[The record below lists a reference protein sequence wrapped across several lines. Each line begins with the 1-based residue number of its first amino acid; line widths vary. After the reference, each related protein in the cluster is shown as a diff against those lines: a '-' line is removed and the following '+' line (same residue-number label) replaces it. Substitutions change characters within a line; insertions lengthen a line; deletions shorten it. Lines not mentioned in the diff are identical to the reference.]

1 MYATSYYL
9 LIFFIEGSMDKSL
22 DVELDTTMW
31 DVSWRGKII
40 CGVELDT
47 TMWDVSWRGKII
59 CGVELEDDE
68 PTFET
73 CGGKELGYR

>member
-1 MYATSYYL
+1 LYVTSYYL
-9 LIFFIEGSMDKSL
+9 LIFFIGDSMDKSL

-31 DVSWRGKII
+31 NVSSRGKIV
-40 CGVELDT
+40 G
-47 TMWDVSWRGKII
+47 G
-59 CGVELEDDE
+59 GELEDDE

>member
-1 MYATSYYL
+1 
-9 LIFFIEGSMDKSL
+9 MDKSL

-31 DVSWRGKII
+31 NVSSRGKIV
-40 CGVELDT
+40 G
-47 TMWDVSWRGKII
+47 G
-59 CGVELEDDE
+59 GELEDDE

>member
-40 CGVELDT
+40 CGVEL
-47 TMWDVSWRGKII
+47 
-59 CGVELEDDE
+59 EDDE